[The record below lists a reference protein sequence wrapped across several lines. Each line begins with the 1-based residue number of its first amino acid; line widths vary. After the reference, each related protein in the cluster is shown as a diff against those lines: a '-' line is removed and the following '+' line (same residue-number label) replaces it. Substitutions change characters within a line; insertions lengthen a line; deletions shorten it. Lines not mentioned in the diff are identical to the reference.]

1 MSISVGIFRK
11 MSKYADMC
19 RKMSIS
25 APILVDICRYMSKN
39 VDFSVDLGRYRS
51 IYGDL
56 CRYILKFR
64 FNLIPKMASILV
76 CYHFQVKQN
85 EIIIIHTLGVSLQI
99 NMDMWP
105 LVRNHLAPGSGK
117 NNFRPSFGANI
128 GLKGQI
134 GTVNILQTWAWE
146 IEYLHV

>member
-1 MSISVGIFRK
+1 
-11 MSKYADMC
+11 
-19 RKMSIS
+19 
-25 APILVDICRYMSKN
+25 MSKN
-39 VDFSVDLGRYRS
+39 VDFCVGFVRCMSKNVDFCVNLGGYRL
-51 IYGDL
+51 IYGDI
-56 CRYILKFR
+56 CRYFLKFG
-64 FNLIPKMASILV
+64 FNLIPKMASFIPV

-85 EIIIIHTLGVSLQI
+85 EIIIIHTLGGSLQI
-99 NMDMWP
+99 NMDMRP